1 MNTQSGSEIK
11 SFSAEWDVG
20 GLMFGGM
27 FTPPGRDRR

>member
-11 SFSAEWDVG
+11 IFSAECDAG

-27 FTPPGRDRR
+27 FTLSGGDRR